1 MFEGNRAEVGGV
13 IFSEFNSNI
22 TIINS
27 TFVENNATST
37 PSYKLYRYCE
47 AGGGVLYADR
57 GSTVINIINSKFM
70 ANSAQDDGGAVY
82 LWYTTNK
89 E

>member
-1 MFEGNRAEVGGV
+1 MFEGNHAEVGGV

-27 TFVENNATST
+27 TFVENNATSI
-37 PSYKLYRYCE
+37 PSYRYCE
-47 AGGGVLYADR
+47 AGGGVLYADS
-57 GSTVINIINSKFM
+57 GSTVINIINSKFI

-82 LWYTTNK
+82 LWYTTNQ